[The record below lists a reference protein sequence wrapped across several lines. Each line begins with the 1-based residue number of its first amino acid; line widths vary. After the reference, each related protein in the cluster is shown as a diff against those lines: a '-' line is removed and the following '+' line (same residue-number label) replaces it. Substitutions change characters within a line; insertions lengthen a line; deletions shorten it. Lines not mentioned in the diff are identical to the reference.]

1 MKARHKLLTVFSV
14 LGGLMAI
21 ASVGWACTFLVGPT
35 ALSDSEPTP
44 PSEGGEISAVGAAL
58 HAREPAD
65 CNDNS
70 SQVGDNKPLCDYE
83 LITANDAAAYSCHY
97 NDGKKVHKSDAAESQ
112 PASGVTK
119 LSGTVTVPSGNDARQ
134 AVACFRSKETFD
146 GSNDDAPAAGTSG
159 APFLVLD

>member
-44 PSEGGEISAVGAAL
+44 PSEGGEISAVGSAL
-58 HAREPAD
+58 HAREPVE
-65 CNDNS
+65 CNS
-70 SQVGDNKPLCDYE
+70 SPCDYE
-83 LITANDAAAYSCHY
+83 LITANDPAAYSCHY
-97 NDGKKVHKSDAAESQ
+97 NDGEEAYKSDATESQ
-112 PASGVTK
+112 PAPGVTK

-134 AVACFRSKETFD
+134 AVACFRSKETFED
-146 GSNDDAPAAGTSG
+146 DDAPAAGTSG
-159 APFLVLD
+159 APFVVLD